1 MPSYP
6 NHRNWNTISSR
17 PFSKYAKSL
26 EKMGTA
32 KYPLHIGDTYL
43 SPPESAH
50 QSTKDF
56 LDSGAHKYCPPK
68 GHPALI
74 SAISEEYDVEPA
86 RVMVTPGATGGLHIS
101 AMSTLS
107 PGDKV
112 LILAPFW
119 PLAKGILQAV
129 GAIPVLVPFFGEQG
143 SVRERLSPYITDDVV
158 AIYCNSPNNPSGAML
173 TSDET
178 EELAELVRANDWWLY
193 ADEVYERL
201 IYDGQHM
208 PIRHLAPNHTISI
221 YSFSK
226 AYGMAGYRCGYI
238 ILPNASLEEH
248 FLKGMV
254 HSFYSVPTNAQIV
267 AARVLRTESAWI
279 DRTCELYAEA
289 GAAVAEILGVPTPTN
304 GTFIFMD
311 ISEHLNNRTFD
322 EFMEACIEEKLLLAP
337 GSAFG
342 TRYENHIRICFT
354 CIDKNVA
361 IEGAQVLKRIMLNH

>member
-50 QSTKDF
+50 QSTEDF

-112 LILAPFW
+112 LILAPFCLW
-119 PLAKGILQAV
+119 PKVFYKLSDDS
-129 GAIPVLVPFFGEQG
+129 VLVFFGEDG

-158 AIYCNSPNNPSGAML
+158 AIYWTP
-173 TSDET
+173 
-178 EELAELVRANDWWLY
+178 
-193 ADEVYERL
+193 
-201 IYDGQHM
+201 QQ
-208 PIRHLAPNHTISI
+208 
-221 YSFSK
+221 
-226 AYGMAGYRCGYI
+226 
-238 ILPNASLEEH
+238 
-248 FLKGMV
+248 
-254 HSFYSVPTNAQIV
+254 SVGCHV
-267 AARVLRTESAWI
+267 
-279 DRTCELYAEA
+279 
-289 GAAVAEILGVPTPTN
+289 
-304 GTFIFMD
+304 D
-311 ISEHLNNRTFD
+311 I
-322 EFMEACIEEKLLLAP
+322 
-337 GSAFG
+337 G
-342 TRYENHIRICFT
+342 
-354 CIDKNVA
+354 
-361 IEGAQVLKRIMLNH
+361 